1 MADEP
6 VTAETPELPKKRY
19 GTALLRR
26 RLVYCTGESRGD
38 HVLVLIPYA
47 GTELINPRPKFMVL
61 ADHAKPHLRR
71 GLHYPGHFHEQWVAE
86 RNLS

>member
-1 MADEP
+1 MAEE
-6 VTAETPELPKKRY
+6 VKTEEVAPKPR
-19 GTALLRR
+19 AHRVAMLRR
-26 RLVYCTGESRGD
+26 RLVYVTTESRGD

-47 GTELINPRPKFMVL
+47 GTELINPRDKFECLVE
-61 ADHAKPHLRR
+61 HAKPHLRK